1 MGVGVDER
9 HVNGSKYYFKPYLIV
24 GQIKKAVQLT
34 TFFKARKAIHD
45 ASNRM
50 AKPINLLSHICPLP
64 LEPNKGFEPSTC

>member
-1 MGVGVDER
+1 MGVGIDER
-9 HVNGSKYYFKPYLIV
+9 HVNGCKYCIKPYFIV

-34 TFFKARKAIHD
+34 AFFKARKAIRD

-50 AKPINLLSHICPLP
+50 AKPMNLLSHTCPHV